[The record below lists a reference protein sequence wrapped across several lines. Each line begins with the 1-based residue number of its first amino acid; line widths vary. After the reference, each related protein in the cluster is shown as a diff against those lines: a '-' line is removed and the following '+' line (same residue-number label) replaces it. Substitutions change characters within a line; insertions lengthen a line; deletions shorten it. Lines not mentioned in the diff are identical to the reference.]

1 MRSHY
6 KDEQDRD
13 LQEGLVN
20 EGAINVEVDTSG
32 SAGATNVEVD
42 TSGLAGATN
51 VEVDASGLED
61 GAAEAMVNM
70 LGLFFG

>member
-42 TSGLAGATN
+42 
-51 VEVDASGLED
+51 ASGLED

-70 LGLFFG
+70 LGLFFFV